1 MYRQFGHADYR
12 NEFAGLGHDS
22 VTVAQSGQLDALV
35 ALERIGT
42 RLSFSRND
50 EIYAEGDSADCWYKV
65 VSGTVRACKLLADG
79 RRHIGEFCF
88 SGDCFGIDS
97 GGDRLY
103 SAEAVDDVI
112 VMRFQRTA
120 TERLIDQNPALARLL
135 RDTMLRDLANAHG
148 RTLLLGRMTASERV
162 AAFLLEMFERRD
174 RTKALD
180 LPMSRNDIA
189 DYLGLTI
196 ETVCRTLSAF
206 KRDGVIAIPTPH
218 RIELLD
224 RDALEAVSEPDGTGR
239 RLIQVS
245 ARDAD
250 FGSH

>member
-1 MYRQFGHADYR
+1 MYRQFGNTGYR
-12 NEFAGLGHDS
+12 NASAALEHDA
-22 VTVAQSGQLDALV
+22 VDIAQSGQLDALV

-65 VSGTVRACKLLADG
+65 VSGTVRVCKLLADG
-79 RRHIGEFCF
+79 RRHVGKFCF
-88 SGDCFGIDS
+88 SSDCFGLDGS
-97 GGDRLY
+97 GERLY

-112 VMRFQRTA
+112 VMRFQRKA
-120 TERLIDQNPALARLL
+120 AERLIDQSPALARLL
-135 RDTMLRDLANAHG
+135 RDTMLRDLTNAHG

-206 KRDGVIAIPTPH
+206 KRDHVIATPNPH

-224 RDALEAVSEPDGTGR
+224 RDALEAVGE
-239 RLIQVS
+239 
-245 ARDAD
+245 A
-250 FGSH
+250 

>member
-1 MYRQFGHADYR
+1 MYRQFGNTSYH
-12 NEFAGLGHDS
+12 NGFAELGHNS
-22 VTVAQSGQLDALV
+22 LTVAQSGQLDALV

-42 RLSFSRND
+42 RLVFTRND
-50 EIYAEGDSADCWYKV
+50 EIYAEGDSAKCWYKV
-65 VSGTVRACKLLADG
+65 VSGTVRICKLLIDG

-88 SGDCFGIDS
+88 SGDCFGLDGI
-97 GGDRLY
+97 GERPY

-112 VMRFQRTA
+112 VMRFQRKA
-120 TERLIDQNPALARLL
+120 TERLIDQNLALARLL
-135 RDTMLRDLANAHG
+135 RDVTLRDLANAHG
-148 RTLLLGRMTASERV
+148 RTLLLGRMTAPERV

-180 LPMSRNDIA
+180 LPMSRNDVA

-206 KRDGVIAIPTPH
+206 KRSAIIAIPNPH

-224 RDALEAVSEPDGTGR
+224 RDALEAIGE
-239 RLIQVS
+239 
-245 ARDAD
+245 A
-250 FGSH
+250 